1 MSLLTELVS
10 DVGDAD
16 GTVVDGLTLVF
27 GLNCPQKESYCSFSP
42 GVSSNGTNLSFL
54 VTVAVALGAG
64 AETLALDTAAALDTA
79 GVACGGCDA
88 SFGGGGGDFAGGALA
103 KLALRDSLIAI
114 FFSHTSKAQRSLKHV
129 SGAPNL

>member
-64 AETLALDTAAALDTA
+64 AETLALDKPQLWTLQGWLVVAAMHP
-79 GVACGGCDA
+79 
-88 SFGGGGGDFAGGALA
+88 LA
-103 KLALRDSLIAI
+103 EAAETLQGERWQS
-114 FFSHTSKAQRSLKHV
+114 
-129 SGAPNL
+129 